1 MSKKKYFHLSVT
13 LVIAVLFWS
22 SQGCKKNDDSGSEAI
37 QKKIDAVTDSVRIAT
52 EAVIGKT
59 IPTLNIFIETPDGSW
74 FSSSAGSGYEK
85 ITADTYFRFASNTKT
100 FTSTCILNMQED
112 GWLDINDKITDDIPG
127 SDISYVPA
135 SEAWNIPHKDQ
146 ITLRMLLQH
155 SAGVYDVDNDSVPGC
170 NGNSFTVWMEDNDPE
185 HQFTPEEMVEQ
196 AAIHQLSYFEP
207 GAGHHYSNTGYAIL
221 AEIIGRVYS
230 FHAGTP
236 KVYADYL
243 HDKIT
248 GPGSPVP
255 ITVKFP
261 YLATDKEL
269 PEPSS
274 CGHYLIDSE
283 YVIPICSYNISA
295 QIGEGNGISTL
306 RHMNTFIRTLMKGE
320 NVLTP
325 SSVALM
331 KTDVS
336 PGNENY
342 GLGCIYTSGLGY
354 GHNGARIG
362 NASVMAYDP
371 DTDVSITVYISAWDI
386 PQVMVTI
393 MSMYDLAG
401 AVRSTLG
408 Y

>member
-1 MSKKKYFHLSVT
+1 MNNKAYFHLSVT

-22 SQGCKKNDDSGSEAI
+22 SQGCKKNDDSGSVAI
-37 QKKIDAVTDSVRIAT
+37 QKKIDAVTDSVRFAT
-52 EAVIGKT
+52 ESVIGKA
-59 IPTLNIFIETPDGSW
+59 IPTLNIFIETPDGTW

-112 GWLDINDKITDDIPG
+112 GWLDINDNITEKIPG
-127 SDISYVPA
+127 SDIPYIPA
-135 SEAWNIPHKDQ
+135 TEAWNIPHKDQ
-146 ITLRMLLQH
+146 TTLRMLLQH

-170 NGNSFTVWMEDNDPE
+170 NGSSFTSWKQDAEPN

-207 GAGHHYSNTGYAIL
+207 GAGHHYSNTGYVML

-236 KVYADYL
+236 KVQADYL
-243 HDKIT
+243 FDKIT
-248 GPGSPVP
+248 GPGSQVP
-255 ITVKFP
+255 INAWFP
-261 YLATDKEL
+261 YLASDKDI
-269 PEPSS
+269 PEPFS
-274 CGHYLIDSE
+274 CGHLLIDPE
-283 YVIPICSYNISA
+283 NVIPFCSYNISA

-306 RHMNTFIRTLMKGE
+306 RNMNTFIRTLMKGE

-325 SSVALM
+325 VSVALM

-342 GLGCIYTSGLGY
+342 GLGCNYTSGLGY

-362 NASVMAYDP
+362 NASVMVYDP

-386 PQVMVTI
+386 PQVMFTI